1 MIRKAIRRIKNSVW
15 IRNREKQNR
24 ALRKRLQT
32 QRITILSSNCNGGII
47 SHDLGLQF
55 CSPTVNLFFRAE
67 DFIRFCE
74 NLHYYMEIDTMTPC
88 LDTSIISS
96 VSYPVARLGDIL
108 LFLVHYKSIE
118 EAQEVWNRRK
128 KRVDYDNIVILTTDR
143 DGMTEEL
150 KDRFERLPYRKVMFT
165 HLPDPRHPSTFYISG
180 YENEECVGI
189 LTDHN
194 TWDGSRPIDQFD
206 YVAFFNGR
214 SKRLNARDK

>member
-74 NLHYYMEIDTMTPC
+74 NLRYYMGIDTLTQC
-88 LDTSIISS
+88 LDTSITSA
-96 VSYPVARLGDIL
+96 VSYPVACLGDIL

-143 DGMTEEL
+143 DGMTEDL

-165 HLPDPRHPSTFYISG
+165 HLPDSRHPSAFYISG
-180 YENEECVGI
+180 YEKEGCVGI
-189 LTDHN
+189 LTDHD

-214 SKRLNARDK
+214 SKN